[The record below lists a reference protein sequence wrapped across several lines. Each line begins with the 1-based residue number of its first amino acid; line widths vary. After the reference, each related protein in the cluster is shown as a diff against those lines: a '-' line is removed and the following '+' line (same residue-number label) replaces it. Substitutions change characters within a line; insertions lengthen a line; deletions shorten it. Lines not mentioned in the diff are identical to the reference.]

1 MTDTTVAGACNDV
14 PTDTAALAIEGL
26 TKTYPA
32 KRNLLGRVT
41 ETVEAVR
48 GVSLEVQRGET
59 LALVGESGAGKST
72 VGRLALRLIEPTTGS
87 IMVLGDDITAMGR
100 SGLSK
105 MRGRATM
112 IFQDPFKS
120 LNPRAQI
127 RYSIAEPMLSHGG
140 YSASDRDKRVA
151 VLLDRVGLTAHHLER
166 YPYEMSGGQLQRVA
180 IARALVTDPE
190 IVVCDEPVA
199 ALDMSIRSHVINLL
213 RELQA
218 ERNLAYL
225 FISHDMSLVR
235 VIADRI
241 AVMKRGEIV
250 ECNDAA
256 RLFDNPAHAYSR
268 ALLSAIPAAH
278 PRQRTFRPAPT
289 HSGRQGRR

>member
-1 MTDTTVAGACNDV
+1 MTDTTMTGARNRV
-14 PTDTAALAIEGL
+14 RSGIHDTALAVEGL
-26 TKTYPA
+26 TKSYPA
-32 KRNLLGRVT
+32 RRNLLGRIA
-41 ETVEAVR
+41 ESVEAVR
-48 GVSLEVQRGET
+48 GVSFEVRRGET

-72 VGRLALRLIEPTTGS
+72 VGRLALRLIEPTSGS
-87 IMVLGDDITAMGR
+87 ITVLGDDITAMGASDLR
-100 SGLSK
+100 K
-105 MRGRATM
+105 IRTRATM

-127 RYSIAEPMLSHGG
+127 RYSIAEPMLAQGG
-140 YSASDRDKRVA
+140 YSAADRAKRVA
-151 VLLDRVGLTAHHLER
+151 TLLDRVGLTSHHLER

-199 ALDMSIRSHVINLL
+199 ALDMSIRSHVVNLL
-213 RELQA
+213 RELQE

-241 AVMKRGEIV
+241 AVMKRGELV
-250 ECNDAA
+250 ECEDAA
-256 RLFDNPAHAYSR
+256 ALFANPTQEYTR
-268 ALLSAIPAAH
+268 TLLSAIPASH
-278 PRQRTFRPAPT
+278 PSRRTFRPAP
-289 HSGRQGRR
+289 S

>member
-1 MTDTTVAGACNDV
+1 M
-14 PTDTAALAIEGL
+14 
-26 TKTYPA
+26 
-32 KRNLLGRVT
+32 T
-41 ETVEAVR
+41 ETVDAVR
-48 GVSLEVQRGET
+48 GVSLEVRRGET

-72 VGRLALRLIEPTTGS
+72 VGRLALRLIEPNSGS
-87 IMVLGDDITAMGR
+87 IRVLGDDITAMGR
-100 SGLSK
+100 SELRK
-105 MRGRATM
+105 VRGRATM

-127 RYSIAEPMLSHGG
+127 KYSIAEPMLSQGG

-151 VLLDRVGLTAHHLER
+151 ALLDRVGLAAHHLER

-213 RELQA
+213 RELQS

-241 AVMKRGEIV
+241 AVMKRGEII

-256 RLFDNPAHAYSR
+256 TLFADPTHEYSR
-268 ALLSAIPAAH
+268 TLLSAIPAAH
-278 PRQRTFRPAPT
+278 PSMRTFRPAPAARVA
-289 HSGRQGRR
+289 G

>member
-1 MTDTTVAGACNDV
+1 MSETTMTGARSND
-14 PTDTAALAIEGL
+14 PTSTGTAALVIEGL
-26 TKTYPA
+26 TKSYPA

-41 ETVEAVR
+41 ETVDAVR
-48 GVSLEVQRGET
+48 GVSLEVRRGET

-72 VGRLALRLIEPTTGS
+72 VGRLALRLIEPNSGS
-87 IMVLGDDITAMGR
+87 IRVLGDDITAMGR
-100 SGLSK
+100 SELRK
-105 MRGRATM
+105 VRGRATM

-127 RYSIAEPMLSHGG
+127 KYSIAEPMLSQGG

-151 VLLDRVGLTAHHLER
+151 ALLDRVGLAAHHLER

-213 RELQA
+213 RELQS

-241 AVMKRGEIV
+241 AVMKRGEII

-256 RLFDNPAHAYSR
+256 TLFADPTHEYSR
-268 ALLSAIPAAH
+268 TLLSAIPAAH
-278 PRQRTFRPAPT
+278 PSMRTFRPALAARVA
-289 HSGRQGRR
+289 G

>member
-1 MTDTTVAGACNDV
+1 MPDTNATGAHAATGTKTGN
-14 PTDTAALAIEGL
+14 AALIIEGL
-26 TKTYPA
+26 TKSYPA

-41 ETVEAVR
+41 ETVDAVR
-48 GVSLEVQRGET
+48 GVSLEVRRGET

-72 VGRLALRLIEPTTGS
+72 VGRLALRLIEPNSGS
-87 IMVLGDDITAMGR
+87 IKVLGDDITAMGR
-100 SGLSK
+100 SELRK
-105 MRGRATM
+105 VRGRATM

-127 RYSIAEPMLSHGG
+127 KYSIAEPMLSQGG

-151 VLLDRVGLTAHHLER
+151 ALLDRVGLTAHHLER

-241 AVMKRGEIV
+241 AVMKRGEII

-256 RLFDNPAHAYSR
+256 TLFADPAHEYSR
-268 ALLSAIPAAH
+268 TLLSAIPAAH
-278 PRQRTFRPAPT
+278 PGQRTFRPAPAA
-289 HSGRQGRR
+289 HIGG

>member
-1 MTDTTVAGACNDV
+1 MTETTPTGARADIRKE
-14 PTDTAALAIEGL
+14 TGDAALVIEEL
-26 TKTYPA
+26 TKSYPA

-41 ETVEAVR
+41 ETVDAVR
-48 GVSLEVQRGET
+48 GVSLEVRRGTT

-72 VGRLALRLIEPTTGS
+72 VGRLALRLIDPDSGS
-87 IMVLGDDITAMGR
+87 IKVLGDDITAMGR
-100 SGLSK
+100 SELRK
-105 MRGRATM
+105 VRGRATM

-127 RYSIAEPMLSHGG
+127 RYSIAEPMLSQGG
-140 YSASDRDKRVA
+140 YNSSDRDRRVA
-151 VLLDRVGLTAHHLER
+151 ALLDRVGLTAHHLDR

-218 ERNLAYL
+218 ERDLAYL

-256 RLFDNPAHAYSR
+256 TLFAEPEYEYTR
-268 ALLSAIPAAH
+268 TLLSAIPASH
-278 PRQRTFRPAPT
+278 PRRRTFRPAPGA
-289 HSGRQGRR
+289 HVEV

>member
-1 MTDTTVAGACNDV
+1 MSETTMTGARSND
-14 PTDTAALAIEGL
+14 PTSTGTAALVIEGL
-26 TKTYPA
+26 TKSYPA

-41 ETVEAVR
+41 ETVDAVR
-48 GVSLEVQRGET
+48 GVSLEVRRGET

-72 VGRLALRLIEPTTGS
+72 VGRLALRLIEPNSGS
-87 IMVLGDDITAMGR
+87 IRVLGDDITAMGR
-100 SGLSK
+100 SELRK
-105 MRGRATM
+105 VRGRATM

-127 RYSIAEPMLSHGG
+127 KYSIAEPMLSQGG

-151 VLLDRVGLTAHHLER
+151 ALLDRVGLAAHHLER

-213 RELQA
+213 RELQS

-241 AVMKRGEIV
+241 AVMKRGEII

-256 RLFDNPAHAYSR
+256 TLFADPTHEYSR
-268 ALLSAIPAAH
+268 TLLSAIPAAH
-278 PRQRTFRPAPT
+278 PSMRTFRPAPAARVA
-289 HSGRQGRR
+289 G

>member
-1 MTDTTVAGACNDV
+1 MTDTTMAGARNGV
-14 PTDTAALAIEGL
+14 RSGTHNTAHDTALAVEGL
-26 TKTYPA
+26 TKSYPA
-32 KRNLLGRVT
+32 KRNLLGRIAESVD
-41 ETVEAVR
+41 AVR
-48 GVSLEVQRGET
+48 GVSFEVRRGET

-72 VGRLALRLIEPTTGS
+72 VGRLALRLIDPTSGS
-87 IMVLGDDITAMGR
+87 IEVLGDDITAMGASELR
-100 SGLSK
+100 K
-105 MRGRATM
+105 IRARATM

-127 RYSIAEPMLSHGG
+127 RYSIAEPMLAQGG
-140 YSASDRDKRVA
+140 YSAADRAKRVA
-151 VLLDRVGLTAHHLER
+151 SLLDRVGLTSHHLDR

-199 ALDMSIRSHVINLL
+199 ALDMSIRSHVVNLL
-213 RELQA
+213 RELQR

-241 AVMKRGEIV
+241 AVMKRGELV
-250 ECNDAA
+250 ECEDAA
-256 RLFDNPAHAYSR
+256 ALFANPTQEYTR
-268 ALLSAIPAAH
+268 TLLSAIPASH
-278 PRQRTFRPAPT
+278 PSRRTFRPAP
-289 HSGRQGRR
+289 S

>member
-1 MTDTTVAGACNDV
+1 MSDMTVNGVHSDD
-14 PTDTAALAIEGL
+14 PTSTGTAALVIEGL
-26 TKTYPA
+26 TKSYPA

-41 ETVEAVR
+41 ETVDAVR
-48 GVSLEVQRGET
+48 GVSLEVRRGET

-72 VGRLALRLIEPTTGS
+72 VGRLALRLIEPNSGS
-87 IMVLGDDITAMGR
+87 IKVLGDDITAMGR
-100 SGLSK
+100 SDLRK
-105 MRGRATM
+105 IRGRATM

-127 RYSIAEPMLSHGG
+127 EYSITEPMLSQGG

-151 VLLDRVGLTAHHLER
+151 ALLDRVGLTAHHLGR

-241 AVMKRGEIV
+241 AVMKRGEII
-250 ECNDAA
+250 ECNNAA
-256 RLFDNPAHAYSR
+256 TLFADPAHEYSR
-268 ALLSAIPAAH
+268 TLLSAIPAAH
-278 PRQRTFRPAPT
+278 PSMRTFRPAST
-289 HSGRQGRR
+289 ARVGG

>member
-1 MTDTTVAGACNDV
+1 MPDTTTTGAHAGIRK
-14 PTDTAALAIEGL
+14 DTGDAALAVEGL
-26 TKTYPA
+26 TKSYPA

-41 ETVEAVR
+41 DTVDAVR
-48 GVSLEVQRGET
+48 GVSLEVRRGET

-72 VGRLALRLIEPTTGS
+72 VGRLALRLIEPNSGS
-87 IMVLGDDITAMGR
+87 IKVLGDDITAMGR
-100 SGLSK
+100 SELRK
-105 MRGRATM
+105 VRGRATM

-127 RYSIAEPMLSHGG
+127 RYSIAEPMLSQGG
-140 YSASDRDKRVA
+140 YSASDRDKRIA
-151 VLLDRVGLTAHHLER
+151 ALLDRVGLTAHHLER

-190 IVVCDEPVA
+190 VVVCDEPVA

-241 AVMKRGEIV
+241 AVMKRGEII

-256 RLFDNPAHAYSR
+256 TLFADPTHEYSR
-268 ALLSAIPAAH
+268 TLLSAIPAAH
-278 PRQRTFRPAPT
+278 PSMRTFRPAPVAPV
-289 HSGRQGRR
+289 GR

>member
-1 MTDTTVAGACNDV
+1 MTDTTMTGARNRV
-14 PTDTAALAIEGL
+14 RSGIHDTALAVEGL
-26 TKTYPA
+26 TKSYPA
-32 KRNLLGRVT
+32 RRNLLGRIA
-41 ETVEAVR
+41 ESVEAVR
-48 GVSLEVQRGET
+48 GVSFEVRRGET

-72 VGRLALRLIEPTTGS
+72 VGRLALRLIEPTSGS
-87 IMVLGDDITAMGR
+87 ITVLGDDITAIGASDLR
-100 SGLSK
+100 K
-105 MRGRATM
+105 IRTRATM

-127 RYSIAEPMLSHGG
+127 RYSIAEPMLAQGG
-140 YSASDRDKRVA
+140 YSAADRAKRVA
-151 VLLDRVGLTAHHLER
+151 TLLDRVGLTSHHLER

-199 ALDMSIRSHVINLL
+199 ALDMSIRSHVVNLL
-213 RELQA
+213 RELQE

-241 AVMKRGEIV
+241 AVMKRGELV
-250 ECNDAA
+250 ECEDAA
-256 RLFDNPAHAYSR
+256 ALFANPTQEYTR
-268 ALLSAIPAAH
+268 TLLSAIPASH
-278 PRQRTFRPAPT
+278 PSRRTFRPAP
-289 HSGRQGRR
+289 S

>member
-1 MTDTTVAGACNDV
+1 MSETTMTGARSND
-14 PTDTAALAIEGL
+14 PTSTGTAALVIEGL
-26 TKTYPA
+26 TKSYPA

-41 ETVEAVR
+41 ESVDAVR
-48 GVSLEVQRGET
+48 GVSLEVRRGET

-72 VGRLALRLIEPTTGS
+72 VGRLALRLIEPNSGS
-87 IMVLGDDITAMGR
+87 IRVLGDDITAMGR
-100 SGLSK
+100 SELRK
-105 MRGRATM
+105 VRGRATM

-127 RYSIAEPMLSHGG
+127 KYSIAEPMLSQGG

-151 VLLDRVGLTAHHLER
+151 ALLDRVGLAAHHLER

-213 RELQA
+213 RELQS

-241 AVMKRGEIV
+241 AVMKRGEII

-256 RLFDNPAHAYSR
+256 TLFADPTHEYSR
-268 ALLSAIPAAH
+268 TLLSAIPAAH
-278 PRQRTFRPAPT
+278 PSMRTFRPAPAARVA
-289 HSGRQGRR
+289 G

>member
-1 MTDTTVAGACNDV
+1 MSETTMTGARSND
-14 PTDTAALAIEGL
+14 PTSTGTAALVIEGL
-26 TKTYPA
+26 TKSYPA

-41 ETVEAVR
+41 ESVDAVR
-48 GVSLEVQRGET
+48 GVSLEVRRGET

-72 VGRLALRLIEPTTGS
+72 VGRLALRLIEPNSGS
-87 IMVLGDDITAMGR
+87 IRVLGDDITAMGR
-100 SGLSK
+100 SELRK
-105 MRGRATM
+105 VRGRATM

-127 RYSIAEPMLSHGG
+127 KYSIAEPMLSQGG

-151 VLLDRVGLTAHHLER
+151 ALLDRVGLAAHHLER

-241 AVMKRGEIV
+241 AVMKRGEII

-256 RLFDNPAHAYSR
+256 TLFADPTHEYSR
-268 ALLSAIPAAH
+268 TLLSAIPAAH
-278 PRQRTFRPAPT
+278 PSMRTFRPAPAARVA
-289 HSGRQGRR
+289 G

>member
-1 MTDTTVAGACNDV
+1 MTDTTMTGARNRV
-14 PTDTAALAIEGL
+14 RSGIHDTALAVEGL
-26 TKTYPA
+26 TKSYPA
-32 KRNLLGRVT
+32 RRNLLGRIAESVD
-41 ETVEAVR
+41 AVR
-48 GVSLEVQRGET
+48 GVSFEVRRGET

-72 VGRLALRLIEPTTGS
+72 VGRLALRLIEPTSGS
-87 IMVLGDDITAMGR
+87 ITVLGDDITAIGASDLR
-100 SGLSK
+100 K
-105 MRGRATM
+105 IRTRATM

-127 RYSIAEPMLSHGG
+127 RYSIAEPMLAQGG
-140 YSASDRDKRVA
+140 YSAADRAKRVA
-151 VLLDRVGLTAHHLER
+151 TLLDRVGLTSHHLER

-199 ALDMSIRSHVINLL
+199 ALDMSIRSHVVNLL
-213 RELQA
+213 RELQE

-241 AVMKRGEIV
+241 AVMKRGELV
-250 ECNDAA
+250 ECEDAA
-256 RLFDNPAHAYSR
+256 ALFANPTQEYTR
-268 ALLSAIPAAH
+268 TLLSAIPASH
-278 PRQRTFRPAPT
+278 PSRRTFRPAP
-289 HSGRQGRR
+289 S

>member
-1 MTDTTVAGACNDV
+1 MPDTTATGAHAGIRK
-14 PTDTAALAIEGL
+14 DTGNAALAVEGL
-26 TKTYPA
+26 TKSYPA

-41 ETVEAVR
+41 DTVDAVR
-48 GVSLEVQRGET
+48 GVSLEVRRGET

-72 VGRLALRLIEPTTGS
+72 VGRLALRLIEPNSGS
-87 IMVLGDDITAMGR
+87 IKVLGDDITAMGR
-100 SGLSK
+100 SELRK
-105 MRGRATM
+105 VRGRATM

-127 RYSIAEPMLSHGG
+127 RYSIAEPMLSQGG

-151 VLLDRVGLTAHHLER
+151 ALLDRVGLTAHHLER

-241 AVMKRGEIV
+241 AVMKRGEII

-256 RLFDNPAHAYSR
+256 TLFADPTHEYSR
-268 ALLSAIPAAH
+268 TLLSAIPAAH
-278 PRQRTFRPAPT
+278 PSMRTFRPAPVAPV
-289 HSGRQGRR
+289 GR

>member
-1 MTDTTVAGACNDV
+1 MPDTTATAARTDTRQNTGD
-14 PTDTAALAIEGL
+14 PALIIEGL
-26 TKTYPA
+26 TKSYPA
-32 KRNLLGRVT
+32 RRNLIGRVT
-41 ETVEAVR
+41 ETVDAVR
-48 GVSLEVQRGET
+48 GVSLEVRRGET

-72 VGRLALRLIEPTTGS
+72 VGRLALRLIEPDAGT
-87 IMVLGDDITAMGR
+87 IKVLGEDITAMGR
-100 SGLSK
+100 SDLRK
-105 MRGRATM
+105 VRGRATM

-120 LNPRAQI
+120 LNPRAPI
-127 RYSIAEPMLSHGG
+127 RYSIAEPMFSQGG
-140 YSASDRDKRVA
+140 YSAADRDKRVA
-151 VLLDRVGLTAHHLER
+151 ALLDRVGLTAHHLDR

-199 ALDMSIRSHVINLL
+199 ALDMSIRSHVVNLL
-213 RELQA
+213 RELQK

-241 AVMKRGEIV
+241 AVMKRGEII

-256 RLFDNPAHAYSR
+256 TLFADPTHEYSR
-268 ALLSAIPAAH
+268 TLLSAIPAAH
-278 PRQRTFRPAPT
+278 PSLRTFRPAPA
-289 HSGRQGRR
+289 GRTVG

>member
-1 MTDTTVAGACNDV
+1 MSDTTATDVRTDLRKTAGDV
-14 PTDTAALAIEGL
+14 ALAIEGL
-26 TKTYPA
+26 TKSYPA

-41 ETVEAVR
+41 ETVDAVR
-48 GVSLEVQRGET
+48 GVGLEVRRGET

-72 VGRLALRLIEPTTGS
+72 VGRLALRLIEPDSGS
-87 IMVLGDDITAMGR
+87 IKVLGNDITAMGR
-100 SGLSK
+100 SELRKVRGL
-105 MRGRATM
+105 ATM

-120 LNPRAQI
+120 LDPRAQI
-127 RYSIAEPMLSHGG
+127 KYSIAEPMLSQGG

-151 VLLDRVGLTAHHLER
+151 ALLDRVGLTAHHLER

-190 IVVCDEPVA
+190 IIVCDEPVA

-241 AVMKRGEIV
+241 AVMKRGEII

-256 RLFDNPAHAYSR
+256 TLFADPAHEYSR
-268 ALLSAIPAAH
+268 TLLSAIPAAH
-278 PRQRTFRPAPT
+278 PSMRTFRPAPVARV
-289 HSGRQGRR
+289 GG

>member
-1 MTDTTVAGACNDV
+1 MPDTNATGAHAATGTKTGN
-14 PTDTAALAIEGL
+14 AALIIEGL
-26 TKTYPA
+26 TKSYPA

-41 ETVEAVR
+41 ETVDAVR
-48 GVSLEVQRGET
+48 GVSLEVRRGET

-72 VGRLALRLIEPTTGS
+72 VGRLALRLIEPNSGS
-87 IMVLGDDITAMGR
+87 IKVLGDDITAMGR
-100 SGLSK
+100 SELRK
-105 MRGRATM
+105 VRGRATM

-127 RYSIAEPMLSHGG
+127 KYSIAEPMLSQGG

-151 VLLDRVGLTAHHLER
+151 ALLDRVGLTAHHLER

-241 AVMKRGEIV
+241 AVMKRGEII

-256 RLFDNPAHAYSR
+256 TLFADPAHEYSR
-268 ALLSAIPAAH
+268 TLLSAIPAAH
-278 PRQRTFRPAPT
+278 PSQRTFRPAPAA
-289 HSGRQGRR
+289 HIVG